1 MVRFGGTD
9 VHQDFRVR
17 VNDREITVETGDDT
31 KRLDSDA
38 SETESLPDEEP
49 ALQDQSSIA
58 PRDLALARQIRRAL
72 TFLRRLWKVWTVAIG
87 LLGALILWLMRFD
100 WLRALCSSHTDQP
113 PP

>member
-9 VHQDFRVR
+9 VHQDFLVR
-17 VNDREITVETGDDT
+17 INDDEIRVETVDDT
-31 KRLDSDA
+31 KRPGGDVPEA
-38 SETESLPDEEP
+38 EPLPAEERAP
-49 ALQDQSSIA
+49 QDQSSIA
-58 PRDLALARQIRRAL
+58 PHDLALARRIRRAL